1 MEILVLLVTSLKLY
15 LIKVKITEENISPYS
30 SQKKKKMSKKMESYY
45 RCSND
50 IQFEFLLLFF
60 FS

>member
-30 SQKKKKMSKKMESYY
+30 SQKKKKNVEE
-45 RCSND
+45 NG
-50 IQFEFLLLFF
+50 ELLQMF
-60 FS
+60 